1 MSTLL
6 SASEAIKLNTG
17 KPKVLSE
24 LGKLTNWRTGE
35 LGNWDKEWI
44 TATDFLNY

>member
-35 LGNWDKEWI
+35 LGNWGTGIKSGLLLLI
-44 TATDFLNY
+44 F

>member
-17 KPKVLSE
+17 KSKVLSE
-24 LGKLTNWRTGE
+24 LGKLTNWGTGE

-44 TATDFLNY
+44 TATNFLNY